1 MTKGVPSVS
10 VKYATNGSSAKPNDP
25 GRRAIQEC
33 ACGKRCRVVM
43 GQKVNTR

>member
-10 VKYATNGSSAKPNDP
+10 VKYATNGGPAKPNDP

-33 ACGKRCRVVM
+33 AYEKRCPIVM